1 MSLPK
6 APNTEIVQNHH
17 QPQVAYFARRSMKA
31 GGEDI
36 QFPSPLSEQ
45 DGREVPAKK
54 SHQVN
59 LLH

>member
-6 APNTEIVQNHH
+6 APNTEIVQNH